1 MARFR
6 KGCMSYSD
14 LKAATLWFLAAMAEL
29 PPDDEEGP
37 SMPKASQSLPMTHL
51 VTPQRRAVLPPK
63 LWLDIFPNR
72 RLLLNS
78 YNIMVGDWVT
88 NIWFFGGWIRGIQ
101 TLGNKRLGK
110 VNWGMETQL
119 QRVTRHKP
127 SNAVHLIVSKPFW
140 LAKLDRNI
148 WMILGIFYLDMC
160 FSKAQITLEGFYL
173 LAYPLRSGNSDKSQ
187 ETLEKFSK
195 MTDNEVNAFL
205 IGLLGRCDKV
215 WC

>member
-1 MARFR
+1 
-6 KGCMSYSD
+6 
-14 LKAATLWFLAAMAEL
+14 
-29 PPDDEEGP
+29 
-37 SMPKASQSLPMTHL
+37 
-51 VTPQRRAVLPPK
+51 
-63 LWLDIFPNR
+63 
-72 RLLLNS
+72 
-78 YNIMVGDWVT
+78 
-88 NIWFFGGWIRGIQ
+88 
-101 TLGNKRLGK
+101 
-110 VNWGMETQL
+110 METQL

-205 IGLLGRCDKV
+205 IELLGRCDKV